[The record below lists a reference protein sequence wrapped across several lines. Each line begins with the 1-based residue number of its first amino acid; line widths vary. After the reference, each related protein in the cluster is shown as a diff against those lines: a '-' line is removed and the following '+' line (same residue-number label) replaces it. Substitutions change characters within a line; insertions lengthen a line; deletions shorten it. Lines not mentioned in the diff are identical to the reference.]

1 MRAKCTDCE
10 FKNATS
16 IKDWGT
22 LVVCS
27 HAQKEN
33 SSVEALKICNG
44 EMETRNLLCTLLH
57 RTKTGGVTGGE
68 RSPQLALGP
77 LFCCTAN
84 VKPAIASGPLR
95 EQPIT
100 RPVIWFPQ
108 NERAARLPFER
119 PSAASFGGIGDWVK
133 RPNYKRATPQFC
145 FNLLGSWPDRVSGLI
160 GCGEA
165 EASNARRLHVA
176 VRRTLGR
183 RQWFVACGIDAVA

>member
-1 MRAKCTDCE
+1 MAKW
-10 FKNATS
+10 KP
-16 IKDWGT
+16 GT
-22 LVVCS
+22 FSARCYT
-27 HAQKEN
+27 AQKQ
-33 SSVEALKICNG
+33 EALQEEK
-44 EMETRNLLCTLLH
+44 EAPSL
-57 RTKTGGVTGGE
+57 
-68 RSPQLALGP
+68 PLGP

-145 FNLLGSWPDRVSGLI
+145 FNLLGYWPDRVGGLI
-160 GCGEA
+160 GCGED
-165 EASNARRLHVA
+165 LPKP
-176 VRRTLGR
+176 
-183 RQWFVACGIDAVA
+183 VACCHSAHSRSSPMVCRLRY